1 LVGKETAARQQKDC
15 LTDISQMTSKFVE
28 IVPPFHRQ
36 ENASLPQPSDGLIL
50 EIDLSLE
57 GHLPRF
63 SAIQTH
69 LSRRFY
75 LAVEFPGLRQSGSS
89 SQINNQAQDFLEQ
102 TSRHRHLG

>member
-1 LVGKETAARQQKDC
+1 
-15 LTDISQMTSKFVE
+15 
-28 IVPPFHRQ
+28 
-36 ENASLPQPSDGLIL
+36 L

-89 SQINNQAQDFLEQ
+89 SQINNQAQDFSGCCLAE
-102 TSRHRHLG
+102 TPSPKAGTPAGDGRGAADASVFPDITPTTATGMDRP